1 MVFAFYALIFIYS
14 YNTFYIFLILR
25 SEGHKLSIWMLNSF
39 EFYYCSLNV
48 ASFWKSDTAIS
59 YKEIRRRDS

>member
-1 MVFAFYALIFIYS
+1 MVFGFYALIFIYS

-39 EFYYCSLNV
+39 GIDYCSLN
-48 ASFWKSDTAIS
+48 ATIFGKSDTAIS
-59 YKEIRRRDS
+59 YKEIGRRDP